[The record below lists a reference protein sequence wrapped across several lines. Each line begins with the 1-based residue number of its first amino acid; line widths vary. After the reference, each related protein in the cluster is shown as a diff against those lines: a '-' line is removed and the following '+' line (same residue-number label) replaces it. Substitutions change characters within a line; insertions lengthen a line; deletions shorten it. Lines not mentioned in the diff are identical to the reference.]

1 MSSKTHPTRHE
12 CLDAFLALIA
22 ETGWPAASV
31 AAVAARLGVSPAVVL
46 ETAGDRFEMLAAVG
60 RRADAAALKAADD
73 AGGSMGVRDR
83 LFELLMARFD
93 ALARHRPAIRAL
105 MRAARRD
112 PALAAFFATRLPRS
126 LALLAETAGVGT
138 MGVAGMARVA
148 ALGGLY
154 LKVVR
159 TWLDDDSEDMGT
171 TMAALEKALARAE
184 QWADRCRPLRRSAPA
199 APDAP
204 SAADPGPVG
213 TPIGI

>member
-1 MSSKTHPTRHE
+1 MSSKTHPSRDA

-22 ETGWPAASV
+22 EAGWPAASV
-31 AAVAARLGVSPAVVL
+31 AAVAGRLGVSPALVL
-46 ETAGDRFEMLAAVG
+46 EAVGDRFEMLAAVG

-93 ALARHRPAIRAL
+93 ALAAHRPAIRAL

-112 PALAAFFATRLPRS
+112 PVLAAFFAARLPRS
-126 LALLAETAGVGT
+126 LAVLAETAGVDVLGI
-138 MGVAGMARVA
+138 AGMARVA

-154 LKVVR
+154 LKVAR

-184 QWADRCRPLRRSAPA
+184 DWACRWPLRRRQPVAATEPA
-199 APDAP
+199 A
-204 SAADPGPVG
+204 ADHGPVG